1 MKKRQRKKNFKK
13 WIVFLSESKEVK
25 QLSEDTATFK
35 NEFMNGFFV
44 DWRGEAESL
53 RKLGI
58 ILERE

>member
-25 QLSEDTATFK
+25 KLAADTATFE
-35 NEFMNGFFV
+35 NEFKNGFFV
-44 DWRGEAESL
+44 DWRGEAESI

-58 ILERE
+58 ILDRE